1 MELRTTIPM
10 ARPARGSSRAAPPA
24 TGGNR
29 VPRRFLRGRPPGHRS
44 LRWPLLALIALGLG
58 LLTATTLLGDN
69 GIATHRRLVRDRVAV
84 TAEVERLRAQR
95 RGLQSRIDALNTN
108 PAALERIAREKY
120 GMKRPGEAVIELI
133 GGEKLT
139 ADVTA
144 TLAPAA
150 PGERTNPVPERRRP
164 DLVPAYLVT
173 PPAAQPAAQPAEP
186 ANGHAPRPDAA
197 RPAGKPGRQGRSP

>member
-1 MELRTTIPM
+1 MDLRRAIPM
-10 ARPARGSSRAAPPA
+10 ARPARVSPRAAPQA
-24 TGGNR
+24 DEGAH
-29 VPRRFLRGRPPGHRS
+29 VPRRFLRGRPPGRRN
-44 LRWPLLALIALGLG
+44 LRWPVLALIALGFG

-69 GIATHRRLVRDRVAV
+69 GIATHRRLVRDRVAA

-95 RGLQSRIDALNTN
+95 RELQSRIDALNTS

-150 PGERTNPVPERRRP
+150 PGERTGPVPGRRRP
-164 DLVPAYLVT
+164 DLLPAFPVT
-173 PPAAQPAAQPAEP
+173 PPAAQPLEP
-186 ANGHAPRPDAA
+186 AGGHAPRSDAA
-197 RPAGKPGRQGRSP
+197 RPPGKPGRQSRSP

>member
-10 ARPARGSSRAAPPA
+10 ARPARGASRATPPA
-24 TGGNR
+24 AGGG
-29 VPRRFLRGRPPGHRS
+29 PPARRFLRGRPPGRAG

-69 GIATHRRLVRDRVAV
+69 GIATHRRLVRDRAAVA
-84 TAEVERLRAQR
+84 AEVERLRAQR
-95 RGLQSRIDALNTN
+95 RELQTRIDALATD

-120 GMKRPGEAVIELI
+120 GMKRPGEEVIELV

-139 ADVTA
+139 ADMTA

-150 PGERTNPVPERRRP
+150 PGAAGKRSDPVPERRRP
-164 DLVPAYLVT
+164 DLVPAFTLP
-173 PPAAQPAAQPAEP
+173 PPAAPPPAPAGAP
-186 ANGHAPRPDAA
+186 APRAGGA
-197 RPAGKPGRQGRSP
+197 RPAGKPGRPGRSP